1 MSSRKP
7 LIMNPQIRL
16 TTATTTTT
24 TKRKRKRNRTR
35 RKDDNHNHC
44 SHIQIQ
50 NVSNRHNSLYPSWL
64 TTTSYQ
70 MNCGVPYEPHFMT
83 LQHRLSIC
91 RIAASF
97 TIDPNDLFEPGRVE
111 KTGGSVRKVNE
122 TAFKSWTET
131 LSEQES
137 WKKHCKHPSEQFRVP
152 SNNSHLSLLCSPFG
166 HKFCCLFERDPLLP
180 LEQKPSPLGLSTN
193 LLQKALQSLG
203 SFRSDENSADG
214 PGTGH
219 FVLMVILLMV
229 QKSGSPVDMGNMPLV
244 TTGLF

>member
-1 MSSRKP
+1 MVP
-7 LIMNPQIRL
+7 IWIDAHAPQL
-16 TTATTTTT
+16 
-24 TKRKRKRNRTR
+24 
-35 RKDDNHNHC
+35 
-44 SHIQIQ
+44 
-50 NVSNRHNSLYPSWL
+50 W
-64 TTTSYQ
+64 
-70 MNCGVPYEPHFMT
+70 G

-111 KTGGSVRKVNE
+111 KKTGGSVRKVNK

-152 SNNSHLSLLCSPFG
+152 SNNSHLSLLCSPFS
-166 HKFCCLFERDPLLP
+166 HKFCWLFERNPLLP

-203 SFRSDENSADG
+203 VFSPTKIPPMVRALAVLYWWWYRWWFRNPA
-214 PGTGH
+214 H
-219 FVLMVILLMV
+219 QLIW
-229 QKSGSPVDMGNMPLV
+229 
-244 TTGLF
+244 